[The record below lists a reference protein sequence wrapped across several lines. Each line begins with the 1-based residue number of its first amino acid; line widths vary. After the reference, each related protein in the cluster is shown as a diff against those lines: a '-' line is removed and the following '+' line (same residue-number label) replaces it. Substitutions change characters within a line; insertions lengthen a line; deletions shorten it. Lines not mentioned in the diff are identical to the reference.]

1 MHRKM
6 PTIHRAHP
14 IRHATLQTNPNR
26 IRRSIKRAGR
36 VTLIDKPVLP
46 SAKGIV
52 LDVKNGAGSIR
63 PSDKLSS
70 STNATTSEVDD
81 DSEAPSRI
89 TLPFFVSECITE
101 VRAGDEVSYL
111 LAQTSEKNR
120 DSARA
125 VAVAQSLGLRFVG
138 GPRINRQQ
146 CVNKFRY
153 REAKRPEK
161 NSLGFPEGWR
171 ERLREEMRRER
182 EECQEESHSTNTAA
196 AAATSAAADDDDDTE
211 KSGI

>member
-1 MHRKM
+1 M
-6 PTIHRAHP
+6 
-14 IRHATLQTNPNR
+14 
-26 IRRSIKRAGR
+26 
-36 VTLIDKPVLP
+36 
-46 SAKGIV
+46 
-52 LDVKNGAGSIR
+52 
-63 PSDKLSS
+63 
-70 STNATTSEVDD
+70 
-81 DSEAPSRI
+81 
-89 TLPFFVSECITE
+89 
-101 VRAGDEVSYL
+101 SYL